1 VQKSWIPTH
10 LATSHHFPSHAN
22 AWSFEL
28 DPQIHMNS
36 SSAQLTGIKKH
47 PPQAALQ
54 SKGRGNRILVNCWVS
69 EEFIHHTTPAFLDR
83 QERFEH

>member
-1 VQKSWIPTH
+1 
-10 LATSHHFPSHAN
+10 
-22 AWSFEL
+22 
-28 DPQIHMNS
+28 MNS

-54 SKGRGNRILVNCWVS
+54 SKGRGNKILVNCWVS

-83 QERFEH
+83 QERSEH